1 MSAYTQL
8 LYQIVF
14 GTKNRERVLT
24 KNNRAILFNYIAGII
39 QNKNC
44 HLYIINGVE
53 DHVHIVTHIHQSIAL
68 ASFVKDV
75 KVASSI
81 FIKEQ
86 KLFDNFSS
94 WQVGYGAF
102 TYSIKELNRVVA
114 YVANQ
119 EKHHQEKTFL
129 EEYIKL
135 LKQNGVEYD
144 EQYLL

>member
-1 MSAYTQL
+1 MSSYTQL

-14 GTKNRERVLT
+14 STKNRERVLT
-24 KNNRAILFNYIAGII
+24 KNNRTILFNYMAGII
-39 QNKNC
+39 HNKNC

-68 ASFVKDV
+68 ASFVKDI
-75 KVASSI
+75 KVASSL

-86 KLFDNFSS
+86 KIFDNFSS

-102 TYSIKELNRVVA
+102 TYSIKELNRVIA

-119 EKHHQEKTFL
+119 EKHHQEKSYL
-129 EEYIKL
+129 EEYTKL
-135 LKQNGVEYD
+135 LKQHGVEYD
-144 EQYLL
+144 ERYLL